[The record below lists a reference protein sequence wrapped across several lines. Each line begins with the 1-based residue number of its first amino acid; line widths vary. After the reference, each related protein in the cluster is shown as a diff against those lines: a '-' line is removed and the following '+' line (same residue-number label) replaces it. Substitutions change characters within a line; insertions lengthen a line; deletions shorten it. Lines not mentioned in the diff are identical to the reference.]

1 LRIIAF
7 SGLGADHRVFNYLDL
22 SIPIEVVEWKK
33 GFANLSIPEYA
44 KLLSKHLN
52 LDEQVILLGVSFG
65 GLIAQEVAQLINP
78 EKIILISSWESKSEL
93 NRMVRLLGKVNLL
106 RLIPTYFFKPPK
118 RIAKFLFGSKN
129 DELLFS
135 ILDDTDKDFAKW
147 ATINLARWNGV
158 KNNVPVSRIHG
169 TNDRVIPCPRS
180 NRLIKIEGGHHFMIV
195 DKAEALSTIINSQL
209 ANFIKEKH

>member
-33 GFANLSIPEYA
+33 GFANLSIPEYG

-52 LDEQVILLGVSFG
+52 LDEQVILLGVSF
-65 GLIAQEVAQLINP
+65 
-78 EKIILISSWESKSEL
+78 
-93 NRMVRLLGKVNLL
+93 
-106 RLIPTYFFKPPK
+106 
-118 RIAKFLFGSKN
+118 
-129 DELLFS
+129 
-135 ILDDTDKDFAKW
+135 DTDKDFAKW

-158 KNNVPVSRIHG
+158 KNNVPVSRING